1 MNYNIITTP
10 EFDKRIKRLSKKYA
24 SIKEDF
30 RNLLQSLQD
39 NPEQGVLLKDGFRKI
54 RMAITSKGKGKSGG
68 ARVITLNCFLEE
80 SNKQIILVTIYDKN
94 EQENITNAEI
104 SAALS
109 TLL

>member
-39 NPEQGVLLKDGFRKI
+39 NPVQGVLLKDGFRKI

-68 ARVITLNCFLEE
+68 ARVITLNCFLDE

-104 SAALS
+104 SVALS

>member
-39 NPEQGVLLKDGFRKI
+39 NPVQGVLLKDGFRKI

-68 ARVITLNCFLEE
+68 ARVITLNCFLDE

-94 EQENITNAEI
+94 EQENITTAEI
-104 SAALS
+104 SVALS

>member
-1 MNYNIITTP
+1 MNYNIVTTP

-39 NPEQGVLLKDGFRKI
+39 NPVQGVLLKDGFRKI

-68 ARVITLNCFLEE
+68 ARVITLNCFLDE

-94 EQENITNAEI
+94 EQENITTAEI
-104 SAALS
+104 SVALS